1 MRVADFLQDLGEMR
15 KKNGRRKRI
24 KFDAPPPHCEPQ
36 TPRSFLFRWLFNT
49 TPAAGDVN
57 GGAAEESKLSCLVPF
72 SKSCCKNEEEE
83 DEKEEEEGFGPDEAK
98 ETIPVVVESTEGG
111 RGNFLISEKKPEVL
125 SFNLGMGAGLVF
137 LLAKSASEFNKM
149 VELRSE
155 MEMMIKYIKGEM
167 QRKAAVSNLPESKVH
182 SFPNS
187 YYLGSECS
195 NKPQY
200 LHDDTESC
208 NFAGAYGAM
217 ATHRPP
223 NLNMDLDTKMCS
235 RGNEMEQ
242 ELQVE
247 LQRLQLNLEDQ
258 DSSMHPHQ
266 DRLEVKML
274 LILPGTKN
282 FIRTSFYLPVLKLYN
297 AQSSQVDSE
306 SNESFN
312 DAYQQVNEP
321 NKSES
326 YKQTG
331 VCPLELER
339 RLHELLEARQH
350 ERIVELE
357 NALEGAERKLNEKDM
372 EICWW
377 RDTARLVSKH
387 REERLQ
393 LQF

>member
-1 MRVADFLQDLGEMR
+1 MRVADFLQDLGEMGR
-15 KKNGRRKRI
+15 KNRRRKRI
-24 KFDAPPPHCEPQ
+24 NFGAPPLHCEPQ

-57 GGAAEESKLSCLVPF
+57 GGAAEGSKSSCLVPF
-72 SKSCCKNEEEE
+72 SKSCCKNEEE
-83 DEKEEEEGFGPDEAK
+83 DEKEDEEGFGPDEAK
-98 ETIPVVVESTEGG
+98 ETIPAIGESTEG
-111 RGNFLISEKKPEVL
+111 EKKPEVL

-167 QRKAAVSNLPESKVH
+167 QRKASVSNLPESKVH

-200 LHDDTESC
+200 LPDDTESC
-208 NFAGAYGAM
+208 NFTGAYGAM
-217 ATHRPP
+217 VTHRQS
-223 NLNMDLDTKMCS
+223 NLNMDLDTKMRS

-266 DRLEVKML
+266 DRLEV
-274 LILPGTKN
+274 
-282 FIRTSFYLPVLKLYN
+282 
-297 AQSSQVDSE
+297 DSE

-312 DAYQQVNEP
+312 DTYQQVNEP
-321 NKSES
+321 NKSENN
-326 YKQTG
+326 KQTG
-331 VCPLELER
+331 VCPRELER

-357 NALEGAERKLNEKDM
+357 NALECAERKLNEKDM